1 MVVFAVPGS
10 SPICW
15 GVSSFYRLPRFPALI
30 QFPLENSRPL
40 QKNWWTNQKLRY
52 IKSILPKQSCNN
64 VQWSPYWN
72 KKFEFH
78 RHPSWNRACTY
89 DGFLYRLSSLSICV
103 TISDLSDS
111 PHHREKSEF
120 LSRLYGITAVKFVAL
135 RALVRWLAWFLS
147 IYCPVSFEFVLVSS
161 FNIFLDRLV
170 SMLSL
175 FYRIGTKKFLSS
187 HSRFKGPGSTRIL
200 YRMVLI

>member
-64 VQWSPYWN
+64 VQRSPYWN
-72 KKFEFH
+72 KNWVSPPSIMEPRLHIWWFLVPIIISFH
-78 RHPSWNRACTY
+78 LRHYKRSLRLTAPPWEERIPIASLWHHSGQICRSSCT
-89 DGFLYRLSSLSICV
+89 GRMIRVVFVHLLSCFIRVRL
-103 TISDLSDS
+103 
-111 PHHREKSEF
+111 
-120 LSRLYGITAVKFVAL
+120 GVKF
-135 RALVRWLAWFLS
+135 
-147 IYCPVSFEFVLVSS
+147 
-161 FNIFLDRLV
+161 
-170 SMLSL
+170 
-175 FYRIGTKKFLSS
+175 
-187 HSRFKGPGSTRIL
+187 
-200 YRMVLI
+200 